1 MNERVESLIQ
11 SLKLKPHPE
20 GGFYRETYRSKR
32 TLNSGALGEE
42 YEGERAVVTAILYLL
57 PTGARSA
64 LHRVR
69 SDEVWMHH
77 QGDPVRL
84 TIREE
89 IGALPLRE
97 IRLGQG
103 AGQAF
108 QAVVEGGL
116 WQEATALIG
125 PSGYA
130 LVGCVVAPGF
140 DFEDFEMH
148 DGPDGHGE

>member
-1 MNERVESLIQ
+1 MDPRVESLIA
-11 SLKLKPHPE
+11 SLKLRPHPE

-32 TLNSGALGEE
+32 TLDSDALGED
-42 YEGERAVVTAILYLL
+42 YGGERAVVTAILYLQ
-57 PTGARSA
+57 PTGARSS

-84 TIREE
+84 TVRDAID
-89 IGALPLRE
+89 GPPLRE
-97 IRLGQG
+97 VRLGQG
-103 AGQAF
+103 KGQEF

-125 PSGYA
+125 ATGYA

-140 DFEDFEMH
+140 DPPRGRD
-148 DGPDGHGE
+148 

>member
-1 MNERVESLIQ
+1 MNARVKSLIE
-11 SLKLKPHPE
+11 SLKLKAHPE
-20 GGFYRETYRSKR
+20 GGFYRETYRSTK
-32 TLNSGALGEE
+32 TLDSEALGED
-42 YEGERAVVTAILYLL
+42 YGGERAVVTAILFLL

-64 LHRVR
+64 MHRVR

-84 TIREE
+84 TIRSDVD
-89 IGALPLRE
+89 GPPLRE
-97 IRLGQG
+97 VRLGQG
-103 AGQAF
+103 PDHEF

-125 PSGYA
+125 VAGYA

-140 DFEDFEMH
+140 DFDDFEMS
-148 DGPDGHGE
+148 ESSR

>member
-1 MNERVESLIQ
+1 MNARVETLIA

-20 GGFYRETYRSKR
+20 GGFYRETYRSKKI
-32 TLNSGALGEE
+32 LDSEALGED

-84 TIREE
+84 SIRKESE
-89 IGALPLRE
+89 GELLRE
-97 IRLGQG
+97 VRLGQG
-103 AGQAF
+103 PDQEF

-125 PSGYA
+125 SAGYA

-140 DFEDFEMH
+140 DFDDFEMH
-148 DGPDGHGE
+148 GS